1 MVTRAKAA
9 ELVVNDIPESVTDD
23 LRRSADQMGP
33 DWDIED
39 DADGRTLFDTPQSE
53 DGSIVVVFRQDR
65 FNDWRT
71 QSLAHIESDED
82 GHKKRTYLA
91 QVVSGP
97 FAEPNG
103 LPANSPLLRVTQVEK
118 TLFTPPYHGWVT
130 MAILGEVKEESNAPE
145 DRDGD
150 ATQDVGRG
158 RTKSQL
164 IVPLYR
170 PRPNSKVR
178 LLTPE
183 ETRDAL
189 GCEGDIK
196 LGQALGYTDISV
208 GLDSKS
214 KHHLPRHT
222 LVVGTTGSGKS
233 TTISSLIDE
242 LAQAGFCVLVLDVEP
257 EYAEIHKPAESPGT
271 KAVLKDRGLGPQG
284 ITNSFLLVPTDCEA
298 ACPDHPRLRRFS
310 LEFSNIS
317 PFLAMDLLQAND
329 AQRDR
334 FLAAYDA
341 AGELL
346 TDLIP
351 KAQKQA
357 HQNALRSWDDQEAGY
372 PDLRIGHVL
381 DAAQAITSFVSGEES
396 LVDRY
401 FHEDGFRTAMAELT
415 EMARKVK
422 QKRKN
427 DHVGSWRKTVGLIA
441 ALYKS
446 KLFDRDGAKADDGT
460 RISTLNYEKMLS
472 PGHVVVVDMH
482 GLESPHHRN
491 LAISELLRGI
501 MEAQDKLYAEAPPD
515 KKPKTVIVVEE
526 AHEFVSGRRLQ
537 QMPSL
542 GEQIHRIARRGRKRW
557 LGLLFATQFPQHL
570 PDELFTLCN
579 NRILLKLGDEPTIR
593 RLKNSIGGVPEN
605 LWSRLRNLPP
615 GQAIVSA
622 QGIDPALLVSLKP
635 GRCKLLMVD

>member
-1 MVTRAKAA
+1 METDGKTAA
-9 ELVVNDIPESVTDD
+9 LVVKDIPESVTDD
-23 LRRSADQMGP
+23 LRRSADQDGP

-39 DADGRTLFDTPQSE
+39 HADGRTLFDTPNSE

-65 FNDWRT
+65 FNNWRT

-82 GHKKRTYLA
+82 KGKKRKYLA

-130 MAILGEVKEESNAPE
+130 MAILGEVKEAKNAPE
-145 DRDGD
+145 ERDGD
-150 ATQDVGRG
+150 ATKDSGRG
-158 RTKSQL
+158 KKKNQL

-189 GCEGDIK
+189 GCEGDIR
-196 LGQALGYTDISV
+196 LGQAVGYTDISV

-222 LVVGTTGSGKS
+222 LVVGTTGAGKS
-233 TTISSLIDE
+233 TTISSLIEE

-257 EYAEIHKPAESPGT
+257 EYAEIHKPAESPGM
-271 KAVLKDRGLGPQG
+271 KAVLTDRGHSPEG
-284 ITNSFLLVPTDCEA
+284 IANSYLLVPTDCEA
-298 ACPDHPRLRRFS
+298 ACPDHPKLRRFS

-334 FLAAYDA
+334 FLAAYDT

-357 HQNALRSWDDQEAGY
+357 HQDALRNWDDQEAGY
-372 PDLRIGHVL
+372 PNLRIGHVL
-381 DAAQAITSFVSGEES
+381 DMTQAITSFVSGEDS

-401 FHEDGFRTAMAELT
+401 FHDDGFRTSMTELT
-415 EMARKVK
+415 EMAGRVK

-446 KLFDRDGAKADDGT
+446 KLFDRDGVETADGKKIT
-460 RISTLNYEKMLS
+460 TLNYRKMLS
-472 PGHVVVVDMH
+472 PGNVIVVDMH
-482 GLESPHHRN
+482 GLDSPHHRN
-491 LAISELLRGI
+491 LAISELLRGV
-501 MEAQDKLYAEAPPD
+501 MEAQDALYMQAPPD
-515 KKPKTVIVVEE
+515 KKPKTVIIIEE

-542 GEQIHRIARRGRKRW
+542 AEQIHRIARRGRKRW
-557 LGLLFATQFPQHL
+557 LGLIFATQFPQHL

-579 NRILLKLGDEPTIR
+579 NRILMKLGDEQTIR
-593 RLKNSIGGVPEN
+593 RLKNSVGGVPDN

>member
-1 MVTRAKAA
+1 MLTDGHPAA
-9 ELVVNDIPESVTDD
+9 LVVNDIPASVTDD
-23 LRRSADQMGP
+23 LRKSADKEGS

-39 DADGRTLFDTPQSE
+39 GADGRTLFDTPQSE
-53 DGSIVVVFRQDR
+53 DGSILVVFRQDR

-71 QSLAHIESDED
+71 QSLAYIESEVD
-82 GHKKRTYLA
+82 GKKYLA

-130 MAILGEVKEESNAPE
+130 MAILGEVKENTRAEDAKAPS
-145 DRDGD
+145 
-150 ATQDVGRG
+150 TQIV
-158 RTKSQL
+158 
-164 IVPLYR
+164 VPLYR

-178 LLTPE
+178 LLNSE
-183 ETRDAL
+183 ETRRAL
-189 GCEGDIK
+189 GCEGDIHF
-196 LGQALGYTDISV
+196 GNAVGFTDISV
-208 GLDSKS
+208 GLNSKN
-214 KHHLPRHT
+214 KHHVPRHT
-222 LVVGTTGSGKS
+222 LVVGTTGAGKS
-233 TTISSLIDE
+233 TFISSLIEE
-242 LAQAGFCVLVLDVEP
+242 LAQAGFCVLIVDVEP
-257 EYAEIHKPAESPGT
+257 EYAEIHKPTESSAM
-271 KAVLKDRGLGPQG
+271 KATLHDRGLKPSG
-284 ITNSFLLVPTDCEA
+284 IENSFLLVPTDCEA
-298 ACPDHPRLRRFS
+298 ACSNHPRLRRFS

-341 AGELL
+341 AGELV

-351 KAQKQA
+351 NADKQT
-357 HQNALRSWDDQEAGY
+357 HLHALRNWDDQEAGY
-372 PDLRIGHVL
+372 PDLRVGQVL
-381 DAAQAITSFVSGEES
+381 DMAQAITTLVSGDES
-396 LVDRY
+396 LVERYYHDDR
-401 FHEDGFRTAMAELT
+401 FRANMPKLLETAK
-415 EMARKVK
+415 KVK

-427 DHVGSWRKTVGLIA
+427 DHVGSWRKTVGLIG

-446 KLFDRDGAKADDGT
+446 KLFDRDGSEATDGKKIT
-460 RISTLNYEKMLS
+460 TLDYQKMLS
-472 PGHVVVVDMH
+472 PGNVVVVDMH

-491 LAISELLRGI
+491 LAISELLRGV
-501 MEAQDKLYAEAPPD
+501 MEAQDALYKLAPSEN
-515 KKPKTVIVVEE
+515 KPKTVIIIEE
-526 AHEFVSGRRLQ
+526 AHEFLSGRRLQ

-542 GEQIHRIARRGRKRW
+542 SEQIHRIARRGRKRW
-557 LGLLFATQFPQHL
+557 LGLMFATQFPQHL

-579 NRILLKLGDEPTIR
+579 NRILLKLGDEQTIR
-593 RLKNSIGGVPEN
+593 RLKNSVGGVPDN
-605 LWSRLRNLPP
+605 LWSRLRNLPT

>member
-1 MVTRAKAA
+1 MGTDGKTA
-9 ELVVNDIPESVTDD
+9 ELIVKDIPFSVTED
-23 LRRSADQMGP
+23 LRRSADANGQ
-33 DWDIED
+33 DWDAD
-39 DADGRTLFDTPQSE
+39 DGADGRTLFDTPQSQ
-53 DGSIVVVFRQDR
+53 DGSVIVVFRQDR
-65 FNDWRT
+65 FTAWRT
-71 QSLAHIESDED
+71 QSLAHIESEGEGD
-82 GHKKRTYLA
+82 GRVYLA

-130 MAILGEVKEESNAPE
+130 MAILGEVKEKK
-145 DRDGD
+145 
-150 ATQDVGRG
+150 TLV
-158 RTKSQL
+158 
-164 IVPLYR
+164 VPLYR

-178 LLTPE
+178 LLNAQ

-189 GCEGDIK
+189 GCEGDIR
-196 LGQALGYTDISV
+196 LGQAVGHTELLV

-222 LVVGTTGSGKS
+222 LVVGTTGAGKS
-233 TTISSLIDE
+233 TLIASLVDE
-242 LAQAGFCVLVLDVEP
+242 LAEAGFCVVIIDVEP
-257 EYAEIHKPAESPGT
+257 EYAEIHKPAEARNA
-271 KAVLKDRGLGPQG
+271 KLVLDDWGLTPQG
-284 ITNSFLLVPTDCEA
+284 IAKSFLLVPTDCEA
-298 ACPDHPRLRRFS
+298 ACEDHPRLRRFS

-317 PFLAMDLLQAND
+317 PFLAMDLLEANE

-346 TDLIP
+346 TSLMPDAE
-351 KAQKQA
+351 KKR
-357 HQNALRSWDDQEAGY
+357 HQLALEQWNDQETGY
-372 PDLRIGHVL
+372 PDLKLGHVL
-381 DAAQAITSFVSGEES
+381 DMAQAITTLLSGEET
-396 LVDRY
+396 LETRY
-401 FHEDGFRTAMAELT
+401 LHPDGFRSNVAKLRESAKRLK
-415 EMARKVK
+415 A
-422 QKRKN
+422 KRKS
-427 DHVGSWRKTVGLIA
+427 DQLGWWRKTLGQIG
-441 ALYKS
+441 ALYRS
-446 KLFDRDGAKADDGT
+446 KLFDRDGAKADDGKE
-460 RISTLNYEKMLS
+460 ISTLDYAKMLS
-472 PGHVVVVDMH
+472 PGHVVVLDMH

-501 MEAQDKLYAEAPPD
+501 MDAQDALYAKAPAD
-515 KKPKTVIVVEE
+515 NKPKTVIIIEE

-542 GEQIHRIARRGRKRW
+542 AEQIHRIARRGRKRW
-557 LGLLFATQFPQHL
+557 LGLMFATQFPQHL

-593 RLKNSIGGVPEN
+593 RLKNSVGGVPDN
-605 LWSRLRNLPP
+605 LWSRLRNLPN

-622 QGIDPALLVSLKP
+622 QGIDPALLVSLRP